1 MGLKL
6 DMAKAYD
13 QMEWIFLL
21 EILYG
26 FGFNDKIFNLLK
38 NAFHLFTTLSCWICP
53 PFGNFHNSIG
63 LRQRDPLSQRLI
75 ILGAEVLSHIFTKAE
90 EIGSIQGVGVARNA
104 PRISHL
110 FFADDGFI
118 YLFIYLQC

>member
-1 MGLKL
+1 M
-6 DMAKAYD
+6 
-13 QMEWIFLL
+13 
-21 EILYG
+21 
-26 FGFNDKIFNLLK
+26 
-38 NAFHLFTTLSCWICP
+38 CP

-63 LRQRDPLSQRLI
+63 LRQRDPLSQCLF

-118 YLFIYLQC
+118 YLLFFCNVKIREVREKARLRTTVISLAN